1 MCLGHI
7 SSHLNK
13 EVSLHLHLQRG
24 YKICLKVPQL
34 MKELVSVSI
43 KAMSQTITLCCLSN
57 RKTNQQYS

>member
-13 EVSLHLHLQRG
+13 EVSLCLHLQGG
-24 YKICLKVPQL
+24 YKTCLKVQL
-34 MKELVSVSI
+34 VKELVSVSR

-57 RKTNQQYS
+57 RKMNQQYS